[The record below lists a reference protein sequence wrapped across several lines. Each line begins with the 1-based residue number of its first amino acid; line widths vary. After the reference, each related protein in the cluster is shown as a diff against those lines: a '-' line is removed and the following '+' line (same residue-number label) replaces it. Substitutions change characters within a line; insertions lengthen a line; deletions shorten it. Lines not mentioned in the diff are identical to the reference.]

1 MNRGRMILLL
11 MFVPISIFLLSSES
25 ILLAIK
31 QDPHVSKYAQE
42 YIKVYMPGLFL
53 NGLNDG

>member
-1 MNRGRMILLL
+1 MILLL

-42 YIKVYMPGLFL
+42 YIKVYMPGLVL